1 MIERTTDIADTH
13 TLIDLVDMA
22 SLPVFAVDVDYDE
35 QLDRIKDFLHNGKA
49 VTTQSRLADDG
60 DDDDEAA
67 AEEDAAL
74 DIMLGGVDIDVDA
87 IDGGRRRK
95 TTRSGYKYRDALQR
109 IANRQQDKIIIDLED
124 IANYPDGH
132 KLVTNI
138 NEVSTAETADIH
150 WIDTFHP
157 MMSPERTPIHR
168 PLFESRRCFT
178 P

>member
-1 MIERTTDIADTH
+1 
-13 TLIDLVDMA
+13 MA

-49 VTTQSRLADDG
+49 VTTQSHLADDDDG
-60 DDDDEAA
+60 DDDDGDA

-74 DIMLGGVDIDVDA
+74 DIMLGDVDIDVDD
-87 IDGGRRRK
+87 IDAGRRRK

-109 IANRQQDKIIIDLED
+109 IANRQQDKLIIDLED

-138 NEVSTAETADIH
+138 NEVSGAPPH
-150 WIDTFHP
+150 W
-157 MMSPERTPIHR
+157 
-168 PLFESRRCFT
+168 
-178 P
+178 